1 MAVLGSTKCW
11 QWQHRPQLGQ
21 LCIPKPETGQE
32 RPGFPGRVRPVSPGT
47 GQTWV
52 LQASDSCWSCQ
63 HYPNPPLP
71 PPLCLPDTEYGQQKA
86 FYPAEFS
93 LFVPSLVFQ
102 DVTSSSVT
110 QRIILN
116 LSAPSAVSFI
126 WPLGFTFS
134 HYSSSESPS
143 FPAAHVV
150 YKASLHCA
158 HPWSPLLHI
167 SCPSA
172 FPALPLPSPSNNKL
186 KGSPWPALCA
196 VCRLPAAFSLCLHG
210 TCHAGAL
217 ASAV

>member
-1 MAVLGSTKCW
+1 MAFLGSTKCW

-52 LQASDSCWSCQ
+52 LQASDSCWPCQ

-71 PPLCLPDTEYGQQKA
+71 PPLCLPGTEYGQQKA

-110 QRIILN
+110 QRTILH

-134 HYSSSESPS
+134 ITALLNPRPS
-143 FPAAHVV
+143 
-150 YKASLHCA
+150 
-158 HPWSPLLHI
+158 LL
-167 SCPSA
+167 P
-172 FPALPLPSPSNNKL
+172 
-186 KGSPWPALCA
+186 
-196 VCRLPAAFSLCLHG
+196 
-210 TCHAGAL
+210 T
-217 ASAV
+217 